1 MSLVDVHI
9 ELANQSYL
17 SELMNELLEIISRR
31 KELYTNI
38 KTDKNNKAELTGE
51 EEKELTLLN
60 TKEEEILTELL
71 KFKKWFCLPEDVYT
85 HLAEESGIQGKIKK
99 K

>member
-71 KFKKWFCLPEDVYT
+71 KFKK
-85 HLAEESGIQGKIKK
+85 K
-99 K
+99 